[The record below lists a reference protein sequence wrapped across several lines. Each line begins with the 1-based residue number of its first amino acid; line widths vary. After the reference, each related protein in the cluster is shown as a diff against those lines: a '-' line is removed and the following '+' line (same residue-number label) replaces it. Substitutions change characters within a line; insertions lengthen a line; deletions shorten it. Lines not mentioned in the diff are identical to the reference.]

1 MKRRPALL
9 TCALVMSCSNFGE
22 PPPPTL
28 WVSPPTLTFTSWLG
42 GLGPPLQP
50 LTVDLRGAG
59 VVPWQARADVPWLQI
74 EPAEGT
80 VPTVAWVTAALQGL
94 PAGTHQ
100 GRLRVAAGDDSAVV
114 NITFVVRA
122 RPTLTGRWAF
132 AADSM
137 NVGMSLQDSAGAVRG
152 EGNFNPAGGQR
163 RLFTVQGTA
172 SLPALTL
179 TLTQTDGTTVT
190 LTGTLRS
197 DNVIDAVLDG
207 GSFRGAGVTLFRQ

>member
-9 TCALVMSCSNFGE
+9 TCALVLSCSNLGE
-22 PPPPTL
+22 PPRATL

-50 LTVDLRGAG
+50 LTVDQRGAG
-59 VVPWQARADVPWLQI
+59 VVPWHAHADVPWLRI

-80 VPTVAWVTAALQGL
+80 APAVAWVTAAPQGL

-100 GRLRVAAGDDSAVV
+100 GRLSVAAGDDSAVV
-114 NITFVVRA
+114 NITFAVRA
-122 RPTLTGRWAF
+122 TPTLTGRWAL
-132 AADSM
+132 AADTM
-137 NVGMSLQDSAGAVRG
+137 NVGMSLQDSAGVVSG
-152 EGNFNPAGGQR
+152 DGNFNPAGGQR

-190 LTGTLRS
+190 LTGELRL

-207 GSFRGAGVTLFRQ
+207 GSFRGAGVKLIRQ